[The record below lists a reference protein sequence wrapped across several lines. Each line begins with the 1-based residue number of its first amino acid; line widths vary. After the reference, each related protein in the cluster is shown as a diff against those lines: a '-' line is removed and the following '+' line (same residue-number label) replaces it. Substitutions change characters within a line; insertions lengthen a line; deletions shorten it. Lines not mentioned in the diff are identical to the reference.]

1 MTEDNTQ
8 RPSRRK
14 FGLIAAGLLAIGGA
28 GGAIT
33 VAATRPS
40 ATMAPAV
47 PVAIASLKSGDSIVT
62 IKGRV
67 DQIYGNKVVLAD
79 GSGRALVDLGREGE
93 DGALVAAGQAV
104 TVQGRF
110 DHGFVRAGFLV
121 GADGKVTALGPM
133 HGPDRGPGGPGGH
146 DRKGPRH
153 GADGH
158 GPDDRGPDGGPD
170 RDDDRAPP
178 PPPVAANAA
187 PVAAPATAPTPAPA
201 ATK

>member
-1 MTEDNTQ
+1 MTEDTNK

-14 FGLIAAGLLAIGGA
+14 IGLIAAGLLAIGGA

-47 PVAIASLKSGDSIVT
+47 PVAIASLKSGDNIVT

-79 GSGRALVDLGREGE
+79 GSGRALVDLGREGD

-133 HGPDRGPGGPGGH
+133 HGPGGPGGH

-153 GADGH
+153 GPEGR

-178 PPPVAANAA
+178 PPVA
-187 PVAAPATAPTPAPA
+187 AAPATAAVAPATAPA